1 MTEVISMGTV
11 NIMPWEQATS
21 MVPWDQAASVVPDRV
36 VHDRV
41 ELRKVALDIAF
52 RASIAASPEQ
62 IILGARKF
70 EAYLAGDVK

>member
-21 MVPWDQAASVVPDRV
+21 MVPWEQAASVVP
-36 VHDRV
+36 DRV